1 MHDGYSLESL
11 GVPTAVIVT
20 STFLHEARVQRAA
33 LGMTGLIPVVI
44 EHPLSSLTDEEIG
57 GRVAQA
63 LEQVV
68 KVWQGRLAEP
78 GGADAV

>member
-20 STFLHEARVQRAA
+20 TTFLHEARVQRAA

-57 GRVAQA
+57 GRAAQA

-68 KVWQGRLAEP
+68 RVWQGRLAEP